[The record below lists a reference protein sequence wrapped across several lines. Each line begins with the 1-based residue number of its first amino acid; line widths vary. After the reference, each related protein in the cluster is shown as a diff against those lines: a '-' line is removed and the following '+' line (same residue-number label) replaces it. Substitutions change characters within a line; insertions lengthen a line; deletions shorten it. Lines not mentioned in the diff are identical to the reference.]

1 MSVITGIKR
10 LLKKDISIEKD
21 SAEAYDL
28 WATAYDNQPGNLML
42 DLDRIIFNTLF
53 GHVTL
58 EGRSVADIGCGTGRH
73 WEKILGKKPS
83 RLTGFDVSPGMLDK
97 LKQKFPG
104 AEAILITDDSLP
116 TVPGGTYATI
126 ISTLTVAHIK
136 DIETA
141 LLAWIRILKD
151 DGEIII
157 TDFHP
162 QLLAG
167 GGKRTFSYNDR
178 RVSITNY
185 IHPVDKIKSFFRE
198 NGFSVV
204 AEEEK
209 VINESVK
216 DYYIKQHALDVYNK
230 FKGYP
235 VIYGLHL
242 KRSNGIK

>member
-1 MSVITGIKR
+1 MSVITGIKK
-10 LLKKDISIEKD
+10 LLKKDPAIEKN

-28 WATAYDNQPGNLML
+28 WAAAYDNQPGNLML

-53 GHVTL
+53 GHVNV
-58 EGRSVADIGCGTGRH
+58 ENRSVADIGCGTGRH
-73 WEKILGKKPS
+73 WEKIIDKFPA
-83 RLTGFDVSPGMLDK
+83 RLTGFDVSQGMLDK
-97 LKQKFPG
+97 LNQKFPA
-104 AEAILITDDSLP
+104 AETVLITDDTFSGIRDSAFD
-116 TVPGGTYATI
+116 VI
-126 ISTLTVAHIK
+126 ISTLTIAHIK
-136 DIETA
+136 ELEPA
-141 LLAWIRILKD
+141 LKAWVRILKD
-151 DGEIII
+151 QGEIII

-178 RVSITNY
+178 RVCITNY
-185 IHPVDKIKSFFRE
+185 IHPVDKIKSFFHQ
-198 NGFSVV
+198 NGFAIL

-216 DYYIKQHALDVYNK
+216 HYYIKQNALHVYNK

-242 KRSNGIK
+242 KRTNANK